1 MLNFIKNLFG
11 IGKKEE
17 DNVPNY
23 LNGKKEKSA
32 PKKKRTYTRKKKT
45 TTRKAK

>member
-17 DNVPNY
+17 VVKTKP
-23 LNGKKEKSA
+23 A
-32 PKKKRTYTRKKKT
+32 TTPKKKRTYTRKKKT